1 MNALYLAY
9 AYLAAAVVCEVSGTT
24 FLQSSHQFTK
34 LGPTLATILLY
45 VASFYFLAQALKAVP
60 LGVAYAIWGGVG
72 IILTAMVGF
81 LVFRQALDAA
91 AIIGIA
97 MIVSGVLVMNLFSQ
111 AISH

>member
-1 MNALYLAY
+1 
-9 AYLAAAVVCEVSGTT
+9 
-24 FLQSSHQFTK
+24 
-34 LGPTLATILLY
+34 
-45 VASFYFLAQALKAVP
+45 
-60 LGVAYAIWGGVG
+60 
-72 IILTAMVGF
+72 LTAMVGF